1 MTMDPKQ
8 FKENILLHGVNLDQW
23 PEKIRQAGME
33 LLQKSSELQAL
44 LAEHEQFESIL
55 KTRKYE
61 EPSGNLVER
70 IVSLSLH
77 REERAPSSVF
87 IFLSRFFADEFRLAK
102 PALILISVLMIVT
115 LGIGFF
121 IGFSSSTRSTS
132 TDQRQANLQEFL
144 HYEEGVL

>member
-1 MTMDPKQ
+1 MRMDPRQ
-8 FKENILLHGVNLDQW
+8 FKGNLLLYGADLDQW
-23 PEKIRQAGME
+23 PEEIKQAGRE
-33 LLQKSSELQAL
+33 SLENSWKLQEL
-44 LAEHEQFESIL
+44 LAEHKQFESVL

-61 EPSGNLVER
+61 EPSGNLVQR

-77 REERAPSSVF
+77 QEERSPPGVGL
-87 IFLSRFFADEFRLAK
+87 FLSRLFADEFRLPK

-121 IGFSSSTRSTS
+121 IGFSHSTRSTL

-144 HYEEGVL
+144 HYEGDVL